1 MITAK
6 EYAGENR
13 RKKEDHL
20 EQLLEEVST
29 RTVNKLNPTHPCRLS
44 HISPEDH
51 ERHHRMCES
60 AIEFLDR
67 LNNTK
72 WGVLKGV
79 AIFIVLG
86 GLSLLA
92 AGVSLK
98 LGGHQ

>member
-1 MITAK
+1 MTAAT
-6 EYAGENR
+6 EYTGRNR
-13 RKKEDHL
+13 RKKDDQL
-20 EQLLEEVST
+20 ELLLEEVST
-29 RTVNKLNPTHPCRLS
+29 RTVNKLNPQHPCRFA
-44 HISPEDH
+44 HISPDEH

-72 WGVLKGV
+72 WGILKAV

-86 GLSLLA
+86 GLSLFA

-98 LGGHQ
+98 FGGHQ

>member
-1 MITAK
+1 MTAST
-6 EYAGENR
+6 EHAG
-13 RKKEDHL
+13 RKRQKADDRL

-29 RTVNKLNPTHPCRLS
+29 RTANKLNPQHPCRFT
-44 HISPEDH
+44 HISPEVH

-60 AIEFLDR
+60 AMEFLDR

-72 WGVLKGV
+72 WGILKAV

-98 LGGHQ
+98 FGGHQ